1 MSTALIDF
9 SFLYD
14 ISDNDP
20 QYINEVI
27 KLFLNTMPEG
37 LDKLESLIRTTD
49 DWDAIYKQ
57 AHFLKSSVSVVRIRD
72 MFDHLAQIE
81 SLAKKHTGKENIISI
96 LDQILSTYKEAYPVL
111 IAEQTKNNK

>member
-1 MSTALIDF
+1 MTQQIVDF

-27 KLFLNTMPEG
+27 KLFLNTMPDG
-37 LDKLESLIRTTD
+37 LNKLEVLINDTE

-57 AHFLKSSVSVVRIRD
+57 AHFLKSSASVVRIKN
-72 MFDHLAQIE
+72 MFDDLAQIE
-81 SLAKKHTGKENIISI
+81 VLAKKHAGKNSI
-96 LDQILSTYKEAYPVL
+96 LPVFNNIAAAYKEAYPVL
-111 IAEQTKNNK
+111 IAEQAKAN